1 MKTLSFQN
9 SCHPSMVVLRKVRR
23 LEMDLKVRILSDN
36 ARENIEQEIL
46 NTRHSLVNNSAV
58 NYNHW
63 T

>member
-1 MKTLSFQN
+1 
-9 SCHPSMVVLRKVRR
+9 MVVLRKVRR